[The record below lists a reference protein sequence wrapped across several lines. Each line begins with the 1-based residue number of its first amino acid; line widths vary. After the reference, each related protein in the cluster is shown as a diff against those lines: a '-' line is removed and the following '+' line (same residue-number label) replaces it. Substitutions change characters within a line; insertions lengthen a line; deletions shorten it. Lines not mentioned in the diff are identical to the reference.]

1 MKKIFIILFL
11 SVSLLAQVENRVEKT
26 GTLPVFFYDLLIY
39 KSTQPSKT
47 RVDIY
52 IEVPYKVIQ
61 FVKSAKGFTA
71 GYSITISIFD
81 EEGERMIT
89 ERSWNETVNSKDFE
103 STSSLRNYYLSYKTF
118 DLTPGK
124 YSFRCE
130 VTDQDSKKN
139 YVRQEVFDIRDFNYP
154 IAVSDLLL
162 ITKQIEVEGKKKMI
176 PNVSRNVASQ
186 KDGVNLYFEVYCDTP
201 RSIKVEY
208 QIFDTKE
215 NNLFTAA
222 EDKTLEAK
230 INQVDYSIGNT
241 ELPMGEYKVVVNLK
255 DKEDNLLASVSKVF
269 YSRWV
274 GMPSSVKDLD
284 KAIEQ
289 LVYIAKESEQDD
301 IEDLPTKEER
311 QKKYIDFW
319 KAKDPTPNTE
329 ENEVFEEY
337 YRRIEYSNV
346 HFKHYIEG
354 WKTDMGMIYIT
365 LGPPN
370 NVERHPFEFDS
381 KPYEVWD
388 YYDIN
393 KRFIFVDQ
401 TGFGDYRL
409 ITPVYGSWW
418 RYRP

>member
-1 MKKIFIILFL
+1 MKNAIFFLLISVGLF
-11 SVSLLAQVENRVEKT
+11 AQVENTTKGP
-26 GTLPVFFYDLLIY
+26 GTVPVFFYDLIVY
-39 KSTQPSKT
+39 KSTQPAKT
-47 RVDIY
+47 RVDVY
-52 IEVPYKVIQ
+52 VEVPYKVIQ
-61 FVKSAKGFTA
+61 FVKSTKGFTA
-71 GYSITISIFD
+71 NYSISISIFD
-81 EEGERMIT
+81 STAEKLVT
-89 ERSWNETVNSKDFE
+89 ERIWNESVNSKDFE
-103 STSSLRNYYLSYKTF
+103 STTSSRNYYLSYKSF
-118 DLTPGK
+118 DLIPQT

-130 VTDQDSKKN
+130 VIDQDSKKN
-139 YVRQEVFDIRDFNYP
+139 YIKQDVVKIRDFTSLLST
-154 IAVSDLLL
+154 SDLLL
-162 ITKQIEVEGKKKMI
+162 ITKEIEIDGKKKLV

-186 KDGVNLYFEVYCDTP
+186 KDGVNLYYEVYSDSTRP
-201 RSIKVEY
+201 VEIEY
-208 QIFDTKE
+208 QINDNKE
-215 NNLFTAA
+215 NNIFTAR
-222 EDKTLEAK
+222 ENKTFEPNT
-230 INQVDYSIGNT
+230 NQVNYSIGNA
-241 ELPMGEYKVVVNLK
+241 ELPMGEYKLLVTIK
-255 DKEDNLLASVSKVF
+255 DKEEKLLASVSKVF

-284 KAIEQ
+284 KAIAQ
-289 LVYIAKESEQDD
+289 IVYIAKESELDE
-301 IEDLPTKEER
+301 IEDAPNKEER

-337 YRRIEYSNV
+337 YRRVNYSNE
-346 HFKHYIEG
+346 HFKHYTEG

-409 ITPVYGSWW
+409 LTPVYGSWW

>member
-1 MKKIFIILFL
+1 MKKILIILCFN
-11 SVSLLAQVENRVEKT
+11 VLLMAQVENTVEKT
-26 GTLPVFFYDLLIY
+26 GAVPMFFYDLLVY
-39 KSTQPSKT
+39 KSTQPSRT
-47 RVDIY
+47 RVDVY
-52 IEVPYKVIQ
+52 VEVPYKVIQ
-61 FVKSAKGFTA
+61 FIKSTKGFTA
-71 GYSITISIFD
+71 SYSITVSIFD
-81 EEGERMIT
+81 EDAERMIT
-89 ERSWNETVNSKDFE
+89 ERSWNETVDSKDFE
-103 STSSLRNYYLSYKTF
+103 STTSLKNYYLSYKTF
-118 DLTPGK
+118 DLVPNK
-124 YSFRCE
+124 YSIRCE
-130 VTDQDSKKN
+130 VVDLDSKKN
-139 YVRQEVFDIRDFNYP
+139 YIRKEVFDARELSSP

-162 ITKQIEVEGKKKMI
+162 ITKEIEVQGKKRMV
-176 PNVSRNVASQ
+176 PNVSRNVATQ
-186 KDGVNLYFEVYCDTP
+186 KDGVNLYFEVYSDTF
-201 RSIKVEY
+201 RTAELEY
-208 QIFDTKE
+208 KIIDIKE
-215 NNLFTAA
+215 NELFSV
-222 EDKTLEAK
+222 EEKKSFQPK
-230 INQVDYSIGNT
+230 INQVNYSIGT
-241 ELPMGEYKVVVNLK
+241 PELPMGEYKVIVNVK
-255 DKEDNLLASVSKVF
+255 DSADNLLTSVSKIF

-274 GMPSSVKDLD
+274 GMPSSVVDLD

-289 LVYIAKESEQDD
+289 MVYIAKESELDD

-311 QKKYIDFW
+311 QKKYIQYW

-337 YRRIEYSNV
+337 YRRVEYSNM

>member
-1 MKKIFIILFL
+1 MKKIFLILCFNI
-11 SVSLLAQVENRVEKT
+11 VIMAQVENTVEKT
-26 GTLPVFFYDLLIY
+26 GTVPMFFYDLLVY

-47 RVDIY
+47 RLDVY
-52 IEVPYKVIQ
+52 VEVPYKVIQ

-71 GYSITISIFD
+71 SYSITISIFD
-81 EEGERMIT
+81 EDGERMIT
-89 ERSWNETVNSKDFE
+89 ERSWNETVDSKDFE
-103 STSSLRNYYLSYKTF
+103 STTSLKNYYLSYKTF
-118 DLTPGK
+118 DLVPNK
-124 YSFRCE
+124 YSIRCE
-130 VTDQDSKKN
+130 VIDQDSKKN
-139 YVRQEVFDIRDFNYP
+139 YIRNEVFDLRELSPPVAI
-154 IAVSDLLL
+154 SDLLM
-162 ITKQIEVEGKKKMI
+162 ITKEIEIQGKKRMV
-176 PNVSRNVASQ
+176 PNVSRNVATQ
-186 KDGVNLYFEVYCDTP
+186 KDGVNLYYEVYSDTL
-201 RSIKVEY
+201 RTAEVEY
-208 QIFDTKE
+208 KIVDNKDNELFSAKE
-215 NNLFTAA
+215 KNNF
-222 EDKTLEAK
+222 EPK
-230 INQVDYSIGNT
+230 INQVNHSIGT
-241 ELPMGEYKVVVNLK
+241 QELPMGEYKVIVSIM
-255 DKEDNLLASVSKVF
+255 DSTGNLLTSVSKTF

-289 LVYIAKESEQDD
+289 MVYIAKESELDN

-311 QKKYIDFW
+311 QKKYIEFW

-337 YRRIEYSNV
+337 YRRVEYSNM